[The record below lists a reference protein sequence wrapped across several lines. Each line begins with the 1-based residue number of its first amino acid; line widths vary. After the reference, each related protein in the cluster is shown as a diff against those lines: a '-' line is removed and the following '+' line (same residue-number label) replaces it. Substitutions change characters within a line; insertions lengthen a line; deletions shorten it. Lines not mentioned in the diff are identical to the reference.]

1 MSSPFCWFRISQQC
15 QRLCLQNPLV
25 ASISSE
31 ERHQQHQHQHQR
43 HPMSRWPLPME
54 ATTLNMFQN
63 RLTVKG
69 CQQFL
74 LLKSKGSFEWLTC
87 LERKS
92 LVLLIFVSPFCYLGL
107 SLFFICWL
115 IVGKFSF
122 FGNWCI
128 IWRILCNFLFK
139 VYEFELKLN
148 MFLVLKISQFFVLF
162 SVKRILF

>member
-74 LLKSKGSFEWLTC
+74 LLKSKGSFEWPTC

-92 LVLLIFVSPFCYLGL
+92 LVLLIFVSPFCYLSL
-107 SLFFICWL
+107 SLSFMCWL
-115 IVGKFSF
+115 IVGK
-122 FGNWCI
+122 N
-128 IWRILCNFLFK
+128 
-139 VYEFELKLN
+139 
-148 MFLVLKISQFFVLF
+148 
-162 SVKRILF
+162 SVSCEIDLYSL